1 MHTKEQRSRNMAAI
15 KSKGNATTE
24 MRLAALLRENKI
36 TGWRRH
42 KKGKVG
48 SPDFLFSKSKL
59 VIFVD
64 GCFWHGCPKHCIMPK
79 SKQEYWEPK
88 IARNK
93 VRDKTVTK
101 YYKEK
106 GWTVLRIWE
115 HQLKKDHTKTVKK
128 IKALLDT
135 SATESMHDPKQQ
147 EAFDC

>member
-1 MHTKEQRSRNMAAI
+1 MDTHTKEQRSRNMAAI
-15 KSKGNATTE
+15 KSKGNVTTE
-24 MRLAALLRENKI
+24 MRLITLLRENKI

-48 SPDFLFSKSKL
+48 SPDFLFPKSKL

-64 GCFWHGCPKHCIMPK
+64 GCFWHGCPEHCIMPK

-93 VRDKTVTK
+93 ARDKAVTK

-106 GWTVLRIWE
+106 GWAVLRIWE
-115 HQLKKDHTKTVKK
+115 HQLKKDHAKAIKK
-128 IKALLDT
+128 IQARLNKDATNSAAKKAKT
-135 SATESMHDPKQQ
+135 SD
-147 EAFDC
+147 